1 MLTGIHLDGALQQA
15 ASVIRASY
23 GTGSLR
29 RRLARS
35 LCNERVVDAW
45 QSSALGHLGAFVVLC
60 FVGRAI
66 YGCTVRLYN
75 PSYLIVY

>member
-1 MLTGIHLDGALQQA
+1 MLTGIHLDDALQQA
-15 ASVIRASY
+15 VSVIRASY
-23 GTGSLR
+23 ETGSLR

-66 YGCTVRLYN
+66 YGCTVRSL
-75 PSYLIVY
+75 SSSCLIVY